1 MKGKIIVIDN
11 TMIETRNLI
20 VKSNYIIA
28 HTNNI
33 KISQFKPLD

>member
-20 VKSNYIIA
+20 VK
-28 HTNNI
+28 
-33 KISQFKPLD
+33 